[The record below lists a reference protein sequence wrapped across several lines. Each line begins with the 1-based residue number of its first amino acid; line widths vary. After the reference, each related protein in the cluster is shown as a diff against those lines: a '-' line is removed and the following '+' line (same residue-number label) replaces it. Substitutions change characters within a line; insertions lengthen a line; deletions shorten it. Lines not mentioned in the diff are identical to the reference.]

1 MTALVLSL
9 LSSPTLLA
17 ILGGVIAVVGAF
29 IKGRLDGAK
38 KERTKQRAK
47 EADAYERHLQDIA
60 DAADARNSVD
70 PRGVPDDPHNRDR

>member
-38 KERTKQRAK
+38 KERAKQAASRQKA
-47 EADAYERHLQDIA
+47 RTIA
-60 DAADARNSVD
+60 DEVDNDIGAIPADQARKELSTWD
-70 PRGVPDDPHNRDR
+70 M

>member
-38 KERTKQRAK
+38 KERTKQAAERQKARTV
-47 EADAYERHLQDIA
+47 ADEVDNDIGA
-60 DAADARNSVD
+60 IPPDQARRELSTWD
-70 PRGVPDDPHNRDR
+70 M

>member
-38 KERTKQRAK
+38 KERARQAASRQKART
-47 EADAYERHLQDIA
+47 IA
-60 DAADARNSVD
+60 DEVDNDIGAIPADQARKELSTWD
-70 PRGVPDDPHNRDR
+70 M